1 VNHRSLDKLEAR
13 VRAGVPK
20 FEFQAP
26 VAFGTV
32 LDFWSAAPPPAE
44 AVSFEAGSMVEDTPV
59 WRVDLPADL
68 DAASAALAAGE
79 SQVEA
84 AQRALDVA
92 VERLGTFVSAQVA
105 APSFDASSPAAAL
118 GDPEAE
124 ALALLNE
131 IQTGTPAV
139 SFGLGEKIVAGLD
152 TVAQQFQEF
161 VDALLRNVGS
171 YAWVETRIEGR
182 LVCRTSIG
190 WSGDAKNLWLG
201 PADAQMLALHQRA
214 LSIAIESRNTFVKTF
229 IVSAQSAVKLVTLL
243 SVPGGAV
250 LALPTAWRFISQVLA
265 EIKAHS

>member
-1 VNHRSLDKLEAR
+1 MSDHQRS
-13 VRAGVPK
+13 PSS

-26 VAFGTV
+26 VALGGA
-32 LDFWSAAPPPAE
+32 LDFWSAAPPSGE
-44 AVSFEAGSMVEDTPV
+44 AVSFEAGSTVQELLI
-59 WRVDLPADL
+59 WRVDLPGDL

-84 AQRALDVA
+84 AQRALDAA
-92 VERLGTFVSAQVA
+92 VERLGTFVSAQAA

-124 ALALLNE
+124 TLALLNE
-131 IQTGTPAV
+131 IQTGVPAV

-152 TVAQQFQEF
+152 AVTQQFEEF

-182 LVCRTSIG
+182 LMCRTSIG

-201 PADAQMLALHQRA
+201 TADAQTLALHQRA
-214 LSIAIESRNTFVKTF
+214 LSVAVESRNTFIKTF
-229 IVSAQSAVKLVTLL
+229 VVSAQSAVKLVTLL
-243 SVPGGAV
+243 SVPGAAV
-250 LALPTAWRFISQVLA
+250 LALPTAWRFISQALT
-265 EIKAHS
+265 EINKRKDGAISA

>member
-1 VNHRSLDKLEAR
+1 M
-13 VRAGVPK
+13 
-20 FEFQAP
+20 
-26 VAFGTV
+26 
-32 LDFWSAAPPPAE
+32 LDFWSAAPPSAQ
-44 AVSFEAGSMVEDTPV
+44 AVSFEAGPAVEDMPV
-59 WRVDLPADL
+59 WRIDLPADL

-84 AQRALDVA
+84 VQHALDVA
-92 VERLGTFVSAQVA
+92 VERLETFVSAQAA

-124 ALALLNE
+124 TLALLNE
-131 IQTGTPAV
+131 IQTGVPAV

-152 TVAQQFQEF
+152 VVARQFEEF

-201 PADAQMLALHQRA
+201 PAEAQTLALHQRA
-214 LSIAIESRNTFVKTF
+214 LSIAIESRNTFIKLF
-229 IVSAQSAVKLVTLL
+229 IASTQSAVKLVTLL

-265 EIKAHS
+265 EINKRKDGAISA